1 MIKQLDLFA
10 FQPRTRIATLLRVRQ
25 QGDCIMK
32 SEGKILLD
40 RRVRKYLTDQIR
52 NEFGED
58 FKLIEQDLDKLVE
71 RYSLKEL
78 LIIVRLEID
87 RIKNPRKAE

>member
-25 QGDCIMK
+25 QGDWIMK

>member
-1 MIKQLDLFA
+1 MIKQLGFFA
-10 FQPRTRIATLLRVRQ
+10 FQPRTRIAMLLRVRQ
-25 QGDCIMK
+25 QGDWIMK
-32 SEGKILLD
+32 SEGKTLLD
-40 RRVRKYLTDQIR
+40 SRVRTYLTNLIKK
-52 NEFGED
+52 EFGDD
-58 FKLIEQDLDKLVE
+58 FKLIEHNIDQLVE

>member
-1 MIKQLDLFA
+1 MIKQLSFFA

-25 QGDCIMK
+25 QGDWIMK
-32 SEGKILLD
+32 SESKTLLD
-40 RRVRKYLTDQIR
+40 SRVRTYLTNLIKK
-52 NEFGED
+52 EFGDD
-58 FKLIEQDLDKLVE
+58 FKLIEHNIDQLVE

-87 RIKNPRKAE
+87 RIKNPRKN

>member
-87 RIKNPRKAE
+87 RIKNPREAE

>member
-1 MIKQLDLFA
+1 
-10 FQPRTRIATLLRVRQ
+10 
-25 QGDCIMK
+25 MK

-52 NEFGED
+52 NEFGDD

-87 RIKNPRKAE
+87 RIKNPRKA

>member
-1 MIKQLDLFA
+1 MKSDGK
-10 FQPRTRIATLLRVRQ
+10 TLL
-25 QGDCIMK
+25 DI
-32 SEGKILLD
+32 
-40 RRVRKYLTDQIR
+40 RVRKYLTDLIR
-52 NEFGED
+52 KEFGED
-58 FKLIEQDLDKLVE
+58 FKLIEHDIDKLVE

>member
-1 MIKQLDLFA
+1 
-10 FQPRTRIATLLRVRQ
+10 
-25 QGDCIMK
+25 MK

>member
-1 MIKQLDLFA
+1 MIKQLGFFA

-58 FKLIEQDLDKLVE
+58 FRLIEQDLDKLVE

>member
-1 MIKQLDLFA
+1 
-10 FQPRTRIATLLRVRQ
+10 
-25 QGDCIMK
+25 MK

-58 FKLIEQDLDKLVE
+58 FRLIEQDLDKLVE

>member
-1 MIKQLDLFA
+1 MLPFNRAHVLLCLF
-10 FQPRTRIATLLRVRQ
+10 RVRQ
-25 QGDCIMK
+25 QGDCVMK

-52 NEFGED
+52 NEFGDD

-87 RIKNPRKAE
+87 RIKNPRKA

>member
-1 MIKQLDLFA
+1 
-10 FQPRTRIATLLRVRQ
+10 
-25 QGDCIMK
+25 MK
-32 SEGKILLD
+32 SEGKMLLD
-40 RRVRKYLTDQIR
+40 RRVRKYLTDQVR
-52 NEFGED
+52 NEFGDD

-87 RIKNPRKAE
+87 RIKNPRKA

>member
-58 FKLIEQDLDKLVE
+58 FRLIEQDLDKLVE

>member
-25 QGDCIMK
+25 QRDWIMK
-32 SEGKILLD
+32 SESKTLLD
-40 RRVRKYLTDQIR
+40 SRVRTYLTSLIKK
-52 NEFGED
+52 EFGDD
-58 FKLIEQDLDKLVE
+58 FKLIEHNIDQLVD

-87 RIKNPRKAE
+87 RIKNPRKN